1 MAHPI
6 EVTDATFQA
15 EIGTYKGVALVDFWA
30 AWCGPCRM
38 MAPIVSELAE
48 DYQGKAKIAKLDVD
62 ENPET
67 ASRFGIMSIP
77 TLLIFKDGKVVDQV
91 IGVQPKEALKQRLNR
106 WLQ

>member
-1 MAHPI
+1 MSHPI
-6 EVTDATFQA
+6 EVTDATFQS
-15 EIGTYKGVALVDFWA
+15 EIRAYKGVALVDFWA

-77 TLLIFKDGKVVDQV
+77 TLLIFKDGQVVDQV

-106 WLQ
+106 WIQ